1 MPKIFLFIFCF
12 ASTISACSPLKN
24 KRSPNMTQQNI
35 EGFVYKIIGNHMPSP
50 NFPAQSPIGVLT
62 TIYIYEATNIKDVS
76 RKGNSAFYLKI
87 NKKLVTTILSDSTGY
102 FAVALPVGNY
112 SLFTKIGNLFYA
124 NAFDMENNIALVRV
138 EPGKITKT
146 VIKIDAGATY

>member
-1 MPKIFLFIFCF
+1 MPKIFLFIFCY
-12 ASTISACSPLKN
+12 ALTITACSPLKN
-24 KRSPNMTQQNI
+24 KRSPNMAQQSI
-35 EGFVYKIIGNHMPSP
+35 EGFVYKIVGNHMPSP
-50 NFPAQSPIGVLT
+50 NFPVQGPIGVLT
-62 TIYIYEATNIKDVS
+62 TIYIYEPTNIKDVS
-76 RKGNSAFYLKI
+76 RKGNSAFYLTI
-87 NKKLVTTILSDSTGY
+87 NKKLVTTVQSDSTGY

-124 NAFDMENNIALVRV
+124 NAFDIENNIALVKV

>member
-1 MPKIFLFIFCF
+1 MPKIFLFIFCY
-12 ASTISACSPLKN
+12 ALTITACSPLKN
-24 KRSPNMTQQNI
+24 KRSPNMAQQSI
-35 EGFVYKIIGNHMPSP
+35 EGFVYNIVGNHMPSP
-50 NFPAQSPIGVLT
+50 NFPVQSQIGVLT

-76 RKGNSAFYLKI
+76 RKGNSAFYLTI
-87 NKKLVTTILSDSTGY
+87 NKKIVTTIQSDSTGY

-124 NAFDMENNIALVRV
+124 NAFDIENNIALVKV